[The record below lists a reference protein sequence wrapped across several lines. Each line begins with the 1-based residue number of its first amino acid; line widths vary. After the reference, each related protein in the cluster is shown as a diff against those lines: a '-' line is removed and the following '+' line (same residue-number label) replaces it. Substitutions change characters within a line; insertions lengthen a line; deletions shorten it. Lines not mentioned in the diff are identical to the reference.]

1 MPLRRRRRFTLE
13 RGFQRLAWALSL
25 AILVLGMLAVAYVWR
40 EERTAWDEATRPTLS
55 SYLDVYVA
63 QLGVVR
69 FPLQFSDQQIKE
81 MLDRSAPAAIEKGLK
96 RRSALRSLRAAHREF
111 ADLTDTQIAEN
122 LLGTDPGKWAALS
135 DVKMGDNVEVTL
147 LPADPPS
154 YLHRESGKLITH
166 LYIPSA
172 SGRNSMLFTRSQ
184 ALKGEASGQREAGLI
199 LRDLGDYY
207 DSPRPIPVPL
217 STSRPLAIVVLIL
230 VWLPWGVFFFGR
242 WIVRGFA
249 SGQDDTDHLH
259 RRPESVS
266 RFED

>member
-13 RGFQRLAWALSL
+13 RGFRRLAWALSL
-25 AILVLGMLAVAYVWR
+25 AILVVGVLAVAYMWR

-96 RRSALRSLRAAHREF
+96 RRSALRTLRAAHREF

-147 LPADPPS
+147 LPADPPN
-154 YLHRESGKLITH
+154 YL
-166 LYIPSA
+166 
-172 SGRNSMLFTRSQ
+172 
-184 ALKGEASGQREAGLI
+184 QREAGLI
-199 LRDLGDYY
+199 LRELGDYY

-242 WIVRGFA
+242 WIVQGFA
-249 SGQDDTDHLH
+249 SGQDETDHLH
-259 RRPESVS
+259 RRQESVS
-266 RFED
+266 R

>member
-13 RGFQRLAWALSL
+13 RGFRRLAWALSL
-25 AILVLGMLAVAYVWR
+25 AILVVGVLAVAYMWR

-81 MLDRSAPAAIEKGLK
+81 MLDRSAPATIEKGLK

-147 LPADPPS
+147 LPADPPN

-172 SGRNSMLFTRSQ
+172 SGRNAMLFTRGQ

-199 LRDLGDYY
+199 LRELGDYY

-242 WIVRGFA
+242 WIVQGFA
-249 SGQDDTDHLH
+249 SGQDETDHLH
-259 RRPESVS
+259 RRQESVS